1 MAVKAISV
9 SQLNRY
15 IGRILQTDPLLSS
28 VCVKGEISGLKKH
41 SSGHWYFDL
50 KDESS
55 KIRCF
60 LHAARVARLR
70 YEVDQ
75 GMEVTIYGVINVY
88 EPGGYYSV
96 NVTDIQLEGEGALAA
111 AFEKLK
117 AKLSAE
123 GLFDPAHKRQL
134 PPFPKKIGV
143 VTSPT
148 GAAVRDIITT
158 IKRRYPLCDIIIYP
172 ALVQGENAAPTI
184 CNGIRTLNEK
194 FPELDLMIV
203 GRGGGSIED
212 LWPFN
217 EESVARAVYDSKIP
231 VISAVGHE
239 VDTVITDYVADLR
252 AATPTAAAELAVPHI
267 ESLKDR
273 LSICS
278 PQNSYLQLAAKL
290 DNAQARLE
298 MYKGQALT
306 SLTAKMDSLSSRLK
320 LLKLDMATADPRLV
334 LEKGYAMVKAEDDSV
349 LTKAE
354 GLEKGQ
360 NINIVFADGSVKAVI
375 TANGGSNA

>member
-75 GMEVTIYGVINVY
+75 GMEVIIYGVINVY

-184 CNGIRTLNEK
+184 CDGIKTLNEK
-194 FPELDLMIV
+194 YPQLDLLIV

-273 LSICS
+273 LRICS

-306 SLTAKMDSLSSRLK
+306 ALTTKVDSLSSRLK

-334 LEKGYAMVKAEDDSV
+334 LEKGYAMVKAEDGSV